1 MSYYL
6 YKFLKLFVL
15 QLKKLSQYLF
25 FIVNISSNELIL
37 LNPLL
42 IQQVL
47 FKVFLKVC
55 RVPFRV
61 PLRKLAEITTRCHS
75 LSLVVPLVF
84 TCCTTRCYL
93 LSLVVICCHS
103 LYQSLS
109 IVVICFYSLSLHV
122 SLVCL
127 FTNDRLISQL
137 RSMVG

>member
-75 LSLVVPLVF
+75 LPLVVPLVF